1 MILQRLAHRR
11 QVLRSG
17 AATSTDN
24 SCPGIAS
31 QLGVLGHQFLCPAIA
46 DLAIYKLRDTAIGF
60 GHQHV
65 IFCQV
70 STHSE
75 NGADQIRR
83 AYAAVGTKGYQA
95 RYALTININQF

>member
-1 MILQRLAHRR
+1 MLQRLAHRR
-11 QVLRSG
+11 QVFRSR

-24 SCPGIAS
+24 SCPGIPS
-31 QLGVLGHQFLCPAIA
+31 QPGVLSHQLLCPAIA
-46 DLAIYKLRDTAIGF
+46 DLAIYKLWDTAIGF

-70 STHSE
+70 LTHSQ

-83 AYAAVGTKGYQA
+83 AYTAVGAKGRQA